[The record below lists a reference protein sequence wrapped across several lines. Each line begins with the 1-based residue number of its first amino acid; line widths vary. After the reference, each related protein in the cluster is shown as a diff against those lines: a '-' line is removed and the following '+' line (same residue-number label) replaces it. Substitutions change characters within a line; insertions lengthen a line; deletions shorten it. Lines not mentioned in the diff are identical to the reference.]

1 MGSHPHSNGIIFYS
15 LKQHFNICHCRHRER
30 QRTLAANARS
40 LSNNNV
46 QQHGLGRMEDG
57 VGYFPCLAALQ
68 FQAWIPGP
76 SPSIAEYENA
86 EKDRLNVILR
96 WISVIVFAYF
106 LLC

>member
-1 MGSHPHSNGIIFYS
+1 
-15 LKQHFNICHCRHRER
+15 
-30 QRTLAANARS
+30 
-40 LSNNNV
+40 
-46 QQHGLGRMEDG
+46 MEDG

-86 EKDRLNVILR
+86 EKDRLNNILR
-96 WISVIVFAYF
+96 WICVVVFVYF